1 MTQVPLFYALLVVCA
16 GTLCGLTLWARV
28 RRSMKVVVLACT
40 ACWFVV
46 AYVALVELLSRPK
59 PVSYEFARAA
69 MDDAEVLAGDVV
81 ENEAIFVWLRFE
93 GLDEPRSYALPFD
106 RQTAEQLRDALA
118 ERERSGS
125 GVRMRLPFEPS
136 LDDEEP
142 RFYALPQPRLPY
154 KPVPNDEPLRLE
166 DPGRAA

>member
-1 MTQVPLFYALLVVCA
+1 MTHVPLFYTLLVVIGGA
-16 GTLCGLTLWARV
+16 VCGLTLWARV
-28 RRSMKVVVLACT
+28 RRWLKVVVLGLTGCL
-40 ACWFVV
+40 FVV
-46 AYVALVELLSRPK
+46 GYGALLELLSRPK

-69 MDDAEVLAGDVV
+69 ANDAEVLAGDVV
-81 ENEAIFVWLRFE
+81 EDRAIFVWLRFE
-93 GLDEPRSYALPFD
+93 GLDEPRAYSLPFD
-106 RQTAEQLRDALA
+106 RHAAEQLREALA

-136 LDDEEP
+136 LDDGEA

-154 KPVPNDEPLRLE
+154 KPLPSDEPLRLE